1 MIIAWYS
8 AGHYEKLPYNERDI
22 RSIYHVR
29 EYDVHKLL
37 QIEEPIDIFLSHDWP
52 VGITDGGDLKA
63 LLRQKP
69 FFEQEVILSGFTF
82 SMADYTLLDKVQ
94 YTNLLILLENTTQ
107 QLLHLSPK
115 QVGVGYLNLH
125 FFISSYYIIVLNK
138 IKVKN
143 K

>member
-1 MIIAWYS
+1 MITAWDW
-8 AGHYEKLPYNERDI
+8 AGHYEKLPYNQRDI

-82 SMADYTLLDKVQ
+82 SIAD
-94 YTNLLILLENTTQ
+94 I
-107 QLLHLSPK
+107 PC
-115 QVGVGYLNLH
+115 
-125 FFISSYYIIVLNK
+125 
-138 IKVKN
+138 
-143 K
+143 